1 MHDNRVYL
9 FVHAIFEVKDAKT
22 LLKASLRAVYFAWIR
37 KHAGEK
43 GIRILN
49 IGGGTDHVHMLLQL
63 HPAQNLLQVVKQVK
77 EESVRFIN
85 ESKFLQEDFSWE
97 QDYTA
102 FTVSPS
108 AFSQT
113 MDYISKQDEYHQ
125 QKTFSQEMELINK
138 TRINTDES

>member
-1 MHDNRVYL
+1 MHDNRIYL
-9 FVHAIFEVKDAKT
+9 FIHTIFSVKDAQP
-22 LLKASLRAVYFAWIR
+22 LLKPSLRAVYFAWIK

-43 GIRILN
+43 AIRILN
-49 IGGGTDHVHMLLQL
+49 IGGGVDHVHLLLQL

-77 EESVRFIN
+77 DESVKFIN
-85 ESKFLQEDFSWE
+85 ESKFLQEEFSWD

-108 AFSQT
+108 AFAQT

-125 QKTFSQEMELINK
+125 HKTFLQEMELINK